1 MHQQIKLMLQMQ
13 DEMNQKVNHDWRDKK
28 REWYRAIWI
37 ECAELMDHHGWKW
50 WKKQANDIEQVQLE
64 IIDIW
69 HFGLSMLLE
78 SSNNQ
83 NKLADHIADDFSNTS
98 TSSTQLL
105 EAVET
110 FAGETLST
118 RTFSTSKF
126 KSLMDASQMSV
137 NDLYVGYV
145 GKNTLNL
152 FRQDF
157 GYKDGSYIK
166 EWAGKED
173 NEHLVEIT
181 QELDVSAL
189 SFKDDLYNG
198 LKNRYQSLTQ
208 TN

>member
-1 MHQQIKLMLQMQ
+1 MQ
-13 DEMNQKVNHDWRDKK
+13 DEMNQKVNHNWREKK

-50 WKKQANDIEQVQLE
+50 WKKQEADIDQVKLE

-78 SSNNQ
+78 SSDNREH
-83 NKLADHIADDFSNTS
+83 LIDAIANDFGHTAP
-98 TSSTQLL
+98 TKTPLL
-105 EAVET
+105 EAVEN
-110 FAGETLST
+110 FANETLSA
-118 RTFSTSKF
+118 RSFSASKF
-126 KSLMDASQMSV
+126 KSLMDASEMTV
-137 NDLYVGYV
+137 DELYVRYV

-157 GYKDGSYIK
+157 GYKEGTYIK

-189 SFKDDLYNG
+189 SFKDDLYTG
-198 LKNRYQSLTQ
+198 LKHRYQELNQ
-208 TN
+208 AN

>member
-1 MHQQIKLMLQMQ
+1 MQ

-118 RTFSTSKF
+118 RTFSTAVIIRPMTRCFRDTFGFGSLVLGSMSKLCKCGSSSSLMNS
-126 KSLMDASQMSV
+126 KSLPSPFS
-137 NDLYVGYV
+137 NNSWRFHPNG
-145 GKNTLNL
+145 
-152 FRQDF
+152 FP
-157 GYKDGSYIK
+157 S
-166 EWAGKED
+166 
-173 NEHLVEIT
+173 LVI
-181 QELDVSAL
+181 
-189 SFKDDLYNG
+189 G
-198 LKNRYQSLTQ
+198 
-208 TN
+208 

>member
-1 MHQQIKLMLQMQ
+1 MRSQLKLMLQMQ
-13 DEMNQKVNHDWRDKK
+13 DGMNQKVNQDWREKK

-37 ECAELMDHHGWKW
+37 ECAELMDHQGWKW
-50 WKKQANDIEQVQLE
+50 WKKQEADVEQVKLE

-78 SSNNQ
+78 SGNSNDQ
-83 NKLADHIADDFSNTS
+83 LADAIADEFSH
-98 TSSTQLL
+98 TSSATTPLL
-105 EAVET
+105 QAVES
-110 FAGETLST
+110 FASETLTT
-118 RTFSTSKF
+118 RSFSPAKF
-126 KSLMDASQMSV
+126 KTLLDAADMSV

-157 GYKDGSYIK
+157 GYKEGSYIK

-189 SFKDDLYNG
+189 SFKDDLYAG
-198 LKNRYQSLTQ
+198 LQSRYEKLVQ
-208 TN
+208 